1 MILIDLR
8 QSADQEMW
16 RTMNKKK
23 ALTLILFVVLSLAG
37 GSLIGFFSAP
47 GPWYAALEKPAFNP
61 PNWIFGPVWT
71 VLYVLIGI
79 AGARVWFL
87 DRSGPLVR
95 IWFAQMA
102 LNYLWPLVFF
112 AARRPD
118 LALPVLLAML
128 IAILC
133 FIVLAWRRERPSAL
147 LFLPYLAWVSFA
159 GLLNA
164 AIWQLNSP

>member
-1 MILIDLR
+1 
-8 QSADQEMW
+8 
-16 RTMNKKK
+16 MNKKK

-37 GSLIGFFSAP
+37 GSLIGISSAP

-112 AARRPD
+112 AARRPEQ
-118 LALPVLLAML
+118 ALPVLLAML
-128 IAILC
+128 IAILS

-164 AIWQLNSP
+164 AIWQLNSA

>member
-1 MILIDLR
+1 
-8 QSADQEMW
+8 
-16 RTMNKKK
+16 MNKKK

-37 GSLIGFFSAP
+37 GSLVGFFSAP
-47 GPWYAALEKPAFNP
+47 GPWYAELEKPAFNP

-71 VLYVLIGI
+71 VLYVMIGI

-95 IWFAQMA
+95 IWFVQMA

-128 IAILC
+128 VAILS

>member
-1 MILIDLR
+1 
-8 QSADQEMW
+8 
-16 RTMNKKK
+16 MNKKK

-47 GPWYAALEKPAFNP
+47 GPWYSELEKPAFNP

-71 VLYVLIGI
+71 VLYVMIGI

-95 IWFAQMA
+95 IWFVQMA

-128 IAILC
+128 VAILS